1 MCRRS
6 ARARRVRLG
15 HPPGRDLWPRRP
27 APGAEPPAIAG
38 ATSSSARSAA
48 AAPCFAATPP
58 GETPLGRLA
67 LTVPGR
73 HNLQN
78 ALAAV
83 AVAVELG
90 IDFAGVAATLRD
102 FHGAE
107 RRFERL
113 GEADGVLVVDDY
125 GHHPTEIAAVLAA
138 AKVTL
143 GRRLLVAFQP
153 HRYTRTERLMREFGP
168 AFADADE
175 VVLTDIY
182 AASEEPIPGVTV
194 EALAE
199 SVSRATGRPV
209 RVVKAIDRL
218 ADELAAA
225 ARPGDAVLTLGAGSI
240 AAVPKRLLA
249 ALREREARA

>member
-1 MCRRS
+1 VCPS
-6 ARARRVRLG
+6 ITRRVVTYGLDRT
-15 HPPGRDLWPRRP
+15 PPGH
-27 APGAEPPAIAG
+27 EPPAVSGRDVELGSFGGRCAVYRRAG
-38 ATSSSARSAA
+38 
-48 AAPCFAATPP
+48 
-58 GETPLGRLA
+58 GEETLLGRLELA
-67 LTVPGR
+67 VPGR

-83 AVAVELG
+83 AVAGELG
-90 IDFAGVAATLRD
+90 IDFPRIAGTLRE

-107 RRFERL
+107 RRFERV
-113 GEADGVLVVDDY
+113 GEANSVLVVDDY

-138 AKVTL
+138 ARVTL

-153 HRYTRTERLMREFGP
+153 HRYTRTERLMQEFGP

-194 EALAE
+194 EALADA
-199 SVSRATGRPV
+199 VARASGRPV
-209 RVVKAIDRL
+209 RIVKAVDRL
-218 ADELAAA
+218 AAELAAA

-240 AAVPKRLLA
+240 ASVPRRLLA
-249 ALREREARA
+249 ALREREARG